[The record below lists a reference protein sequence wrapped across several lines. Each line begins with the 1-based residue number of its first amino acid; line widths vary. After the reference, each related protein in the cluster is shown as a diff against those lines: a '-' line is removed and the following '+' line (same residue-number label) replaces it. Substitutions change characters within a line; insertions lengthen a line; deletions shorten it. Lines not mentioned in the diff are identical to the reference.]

1 MVNIH
6 ILGEIII
13 GQGESGD
20 TKYIGEKDKK
30 QSADQEIQAF
40 VHGPR
45 VNDNKPSKESQ
56 QFKAITTILD
66 LDAPITNHTNKTS
79 CRFDLPPQ

>member
-40 VHGPR
+40 VHGAR
-45 VNDNKPSKESQ
+45 VSDNKSG
-56 QFKAITTILD
+56 I
-66 LDAPITNHTNKTS
+66 
-79 CRFDLPPQ
+79 